1 LFPAACIHGRFQVLH
16 RDHLVYFRE
25 AAAKY
30 GRLYIGLTAQ
40 RQDLTGRSDRETAE
54 RNPLTYWERVEMWR
68 RTLTELDD
76 RLDHVIGPFPIER
89 PDLLVDY
96 VPRSCVCATTI
107 RDDWN
112 SEKIQ
117 RLGAAG
123 YEVDVLFT
131 DYDKAI
137 SGTDIR
143 QTILSGSSD
152 WTKLVTPRV
161 AEFLIEINIA
171 ARLRATSPPF
181 LGDAERTSG

>member
-171 ARLRATSPPF
+171 ARLRATSPRSPR
-181 LGDAERTSG
+181 DAERTSG